1 MSDKSRKKKTG
12 PPPQTVKIDKQW
24 EVAIGDALKK
34 KRPGEGWPDA
44 TPRKSKKKKP
54 A

>member
-1 MSDKSRKKKTG
+1 MTDKKKTKTG

-24 EVAIGDALKK
+24 EDAIGDALKK
-34 KRPGEGWPDA
+34 KRPVEGWPEA
-44 TPRKSKKKKP
+44 TPPKPKTKKP